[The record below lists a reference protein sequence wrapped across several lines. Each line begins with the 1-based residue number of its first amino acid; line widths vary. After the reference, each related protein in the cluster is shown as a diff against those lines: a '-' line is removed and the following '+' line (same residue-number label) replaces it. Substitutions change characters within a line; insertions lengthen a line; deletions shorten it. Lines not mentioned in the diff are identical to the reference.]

1 MTRTAN
7 ARESAAVGQAVAG
20 TRGMEVA
27 TIRGTAVAVDQAAEA
42 LGQEAGRNT
51 TVPGEDPV
59 AAAPTK
65 AEGPTAMVED
75 RPAEATTKSTMVAAT
90 PARQTRTTRAM
101 TPWPLMKKAK
111 HPERQKR
118 RKERTT
124 VDAAGRHTALHL
136 LGVRP
141 RHVGVAQACQT
152 QGLDML
158 QHVGV
163 AQACQTQELDMAV
176 LHRVAWTRHLL
187 WRGSNMPVSAA
198 VDQLVPTQAAA
209 RT

>member
-1 MTRTAN
+1 MT
-7 ARESAAVGQAVAG
+7 
-20 TRGMEVA
+20 
-27 TIRGTAVAVDQAAEA
+27 RGTAVAVDQAAEA
-42 LGQEAGRNT
+42 HGLEAGRNT

-65 AEGPTAMVED
+65 AEGPTAMVEVH
-75 RPAEATTKSTMVAAT
+75 PAEATTKSTMVADT
-90 PARQTRTTRAM
+90 PVRQTRTTRAM

-111 HPERQKR
+111 RPEHQQK

-124 VDAAGRHTALHL
+124 VGAAGRHTARHH
-136 LGVRP
+136 LGVQP

-158 QHVGV
+158 QHEGA
-163 AQACQTQELDMAV
+163 AQACQTQVLDMAV
-176 LHRVAWTRHLL
+176 RHRVAWTRHLH

-198 VDQLVPTQAAA
+198 VDQLVPTQAVA